1 MTSNWKRWITLALC
15 GIAGSAIYKLPYL
28 RETYYD
34 AMQQATGA
42 TNAELGFLMT
52 AYGLV
57 NFLLYLPG
65 GWAADRFSARKLMT
79 FSLISTGISGF
90 YYATF
95 PSYTMICL
103 LHALWAVTTV
113 FTFWAVCVRI
123 IRTLGTSEEQG
134 RLYGYWF
141 LGKRLTSIVLGF
153 LSVPVFAKFGE
164 GVDGLRATIIFYSVV
179 TILAGVLAWFVC
191 QDETHCE
198 DKANFRL
205 ADMAFVLKMPT
216 VWLAGVVTFC
226 MWSIYIGFG

>member
-79 FSLISTGISGF
+79 FFINFHRDKRFFIMR
-90 YYATF
+90 
-95 PSYTMICL
+95 PSP
-103 LHALWAVTTV
+103 
-113 FTFWAVCVRI
+113 RI
-123 IRTLGTSEEQG
+123 
-134 RLYGYWF
+134 
-141 LGKRLTSIVLGF
+141 
-153 LSVPVFAKFGE
+153 P
-164 GVDGLRATIIFYSVV
+164 
-179 TILAGVLAWFVC
+179 
-191 QDETHCE
+191 
-198 DKANFRL
+198 
-205 ADMAFVLKMPT
+205 
-216 VWLAGVVTFC
+216 
-226 MWSIYIGFG
+226 

>member
-90 YYATF
+90 IMR
-95 PSYTMICL
+95 PSP
-103 LHALWAVTTV
+103 
-113 FTFWAVCVRI
+113 RI
-123 IRTLGTSEEQG
+123 
-134 RLYGYWF
+134 
-141 LGKRLTSIVLGF
+141 
-153 LSVPVFAKFGE
+153 P
-164 GVDGLRATIIFYSVV
+164 
-179 TILAGVLAWFVC
+179 
-191 QDETHCE
+191 
-198 DKANFRL
+198 
-205 ADMAFVLKMPT
+205 
-216 VWLAGVVTFC
+216 
-226 MWSIYIGFG
+226 

>member
-90 YYATF
+90 LLCDLPLVYYDLF
-95 PSYTMICL
+95 
-103 LHALWAVTTV
+103 VT
-113 FTFWAVCVRI
+113 C
-123 IRTLGTSEEQG
+123 TLGCYN
-134 RLYGYWF
+134 RIY
-141 LGKRLTSIVLGF
+141 VLGR
-153 LSVPVFAKFGE
+153 VCAN
-164 GVDGLRATIIFYSVV
+164 YSYPGNQRR
-179 TILAGVLAWFVC
+179 TRSLI
-191 QDETHCE
+191 
-198 DKANFRL
+198 RL
-205 ADMAFVLKMPT
+205 LVS
-216 VWLAGVVTFC
+216 G
-226 MWSIYIGFG
+226 

>member
-1 MTSNWKRWITLALC
+1 
-15 GIAGSAIYKLPYL
+15 
-28 RETYYD
+28 
-34 AMQQATGA
+34 
-42 TNAELGFLMT
+42 NAELGFLMT

-123 IRTLGTSEEQG
+123 IRTLGTSE
-134 RLYGYWF
+134 
-141 LGKRLTSIVLGF
+141 
-153 LSVPVFAKFGE
+153 
-164 GVDGLRATIIFYSVV
+164 
-179 TILAGVLAWFVC
+179 
-191 QDETHCE
+191 
-198 DKANFRL
+198 
-205 ADMAFVLKMPT
+205 
-216 VWLAGVVTFC
+216 
-226 MWSIYIGFG
+226 

>member
-113 FTFWAVCVRI
+113 LRFGPCVCELFVPWEPAKNKDAYTVTGFWVR
-123 IRTLGTSEEQG
+123 
-134 RLYGYWF
+134 
-141 LGKRLTSIVLGF
+141 
-153 LSVPVFAKFGE
+153 
-164 GVDGLRATIIFYSVV
+164 D
-179 TILAGVLAWFVC
+179 
-191 QDETHCE
+191 
-198 DKANFRL
+198 
-205 ADMAFVLKMPT
+205 
-216 VWLAGVVTFC
+216 
-226 MWSIYIGFG
+226 

>member
-141 LGKRLTSIVLGF
+141 LGKGLTSIVLGF

-191 QDETHCE
+191 
-198 DKANFRL
+198 
-205 ADMAFVLKMPT
+205 
-216 VWLAGVVTFC
+216 
-226 MWSIYIGFG
+226 

>member
-79 FSLISTGISGF
+79 FSLISTGMHFGLLQPYLRFGPCVCELFVPWEPAKNKDAYTVTGF
-90 YYATF
+90 
-95 PSYTMICL
+95 
-103 LHALWAVTTV
+103 W
-113 FTFWAVCVRI
+113 VR
-123 IRTLGTSEEQG
+123 
-134 RLYGYWF
+134 
-141 LGKRLTSIVLGF
+141 
-153 LSVPVFAKFGE
+153 
-164 GVDGLRATIIFYSVV
+164 D
-179 TILAGVLAWFVC
+179 
-191 QDETHCE
+191 
-198 DKANFRL
+198 
-205 ADMAFVLKMPT
+205 
-216 VWLAGVVTFC
+216 
-226 MWSIYIGFG
+226 